1 MEKQDAENEAVLSGA
16 VFGIYNKND
25 ILADDKVIVE
35 AGTLL
40 QEMTS
45 DEKGLARCTLDLPLG
60 KYFVKE
66 LESPAGYVTSDEI
79 LEFDASYQGQE
90 IATVTLKAVKKNE
103 PTAFAFTKS
112 DITTGEELDGASL
125 KVIDKDGNIVDE
137 WTSEKKPHS
146 IKRLV
151 VGETYILRE
160 EFAPY
165 GYLKAEEIT
174 FTVDD
179 TAQIQKVEMKD
190 KVPTGLLIVNK
201 KGSSLIKLRFWI
213 R

>member
-1 MEKQDAENEAVLSGA
+1 MKTGEDGKATLDNLPLGSYYVMEKTAPDGFVTDKEPSEVAFVYVDQDTPVVEQEVTIKNERQKVEITVEKQDAENEAVLSGA

-112 DITTGEELDGASL
+112 DITQ
-125 KVIDKDGNIVDE
+125 
-137 WTSEKKPHS
+137 EKNWM
-146 IKRLV
+146 
-151 VGETYILRE
+151 EQ
-160 EFAPY
+160 A
-165 GYLKAEEIT
+165 
-174 FTVDD
+174 
-179 TAQIQKVEMKD
+179 
-190 KVPTGLLIVNK
+190 
-201 KGSSLIKLRFWI
+201 
-213 R
+213 

>member
-1 MEKQDAENEAVLSGA
+1 
-16 VFGIYNKND
+16 
-25 ILADDKVIVE
+25 
-35 AGTLL
+35 
-40 QEMTS
+40 MTS

-66 LESPAGYVTSDEI
+66 LESPVGYVTSDEI

-137 WTSEKKPHS
+137 WTSEKKGNP
-146 IKRLV
+146 
-151 VGETYILRE
+151 
-160 EFAPY
+160 
-165 GYLKAEEIT
+165 
-174 FTVDD
+174 TVSNVLLWGK
-179 TAQIQKVEMKD
+179 TIYFGKNLHH
-190 KVPTGLLIVNK
+190 TGI
-201 KGSSLIKLRFWI
+201 
-213 R
+213 